1 MQSVSCRRRPI
12 YLLVNASFDYPGDA
26 AWVSRSLEL
35 AFSLVRADVESLE
48 NVSIEIMSVGESAEV
63 VFPYNDVECLEVPPF
78 KPSGFVN
85 LEAGLRML
93 HERDTMRRN
102 ERARVGMRDCF
113 PALVMVLGNPP
124 SGDYLS
130 ALKELSSLKYAS
142 KYAVMTCRMDAG
154 FHSVLSDHGFKVID
168 ACSLPSESTEVLA
181 KLFCV
186 TTNEG
191 RRYLLAEGV
200 LEQKWDIDALL
211 ESNDGHDSYLKH
223 LKGVLVERGAEVQSG
238 VGDALKALSIDKQKQ
253 PILRT
258 DRLLHSLLLA
268 CSVIL
273 ILGALVASRCSR

>member
-1 MQSVSCRRRPI
+1 M
-12 YLLVNASFDYPGDA
+12 
-26 AWVSRSLEL
+26 SRSLES
-35 AFSLVRADVESLE
+35 AFSFLRADVESLE
-48 NVSIEIMSVGESAEV
+48 NVSIEIMSVGESAEL

-78 KPSGFVN
+78 KPSGCAN
-85 LEAGLRML
+85 LEAGLRL
-93 HERDTMRRN
+93 LYERDTMRRN
-102 ERARVGMRDCF
+102 ERARVGMRDFF
-113 PALVMVLGNPP
+113 PTLVMVLGNPP

-130 ALKELSSLKYAS
+130 ALKDLSSLKYAS
-142 KYAVMTCRMDAG
+142 KYAVMTCRMEAG

-168 ACSLPSESTEVLA
+168 ACSLPSESTEILP

-223 LKGVLVERGAEVQSG
+223 LKGVLVERDAEVQSG
-238 VGDALKALSIDKQKQ
+238 VGDALKAPSIDKKKQ

-258 DRLLHSLLLA
+258 DRFLHFLLLA

-273 ILGALVASRCSR
+273 VLGVLVASRCSK

>member
-1 MQSVSCRRRPI
+1 VSCRRRPI

-26 AWVSRSLEL
+26 AWVSRSLES
-35 AFSLVRADVESLE
+35 AFSFVRADVESLE
-48 NVSIEIMSVGESAEV
+48 NVSIEIMSVGESVEV

-78 KPSGFVN
+78 KPSGCAN

-102 ERARVGMRDCF
+102 ERARVGMRDYF

-142 KYAVMTCRMDAG
+142 KYAVMTCRMEAG
-154 FHSVLSDHGFKVID
+154 FHGVLSDHGFKVID
-168 ACSLPSESTEVLA
+168 ACSLPSESAEILP

-211 ESNDGHDSYLKH
+211 ESNDGHDSYLNH
-223 LKGVLVERGAEVQSG
+223 LKGVLVERDAEVQSG
-238 VGDALKALSIDKQKQ
+238 VGDALKAPSIDKKKQ

-258 DRLLHSLLLA
+258 DRFLHFLLLA

-273 ILGALVASRCSR
+273 VLGVLVASRCSK

>member
-1 MQSVSCRRRPI
+1 MSCRRRPI

-26 AWVSRSLEL
+26 AWVSRSLES
-35 AFSLVRADVESLE
+35 AFSFLRADVESLE
-48 NVSIEIMSVGESAEV
+48 NVSIEIMSVGESAEL

-78 KPSGFVN
+78 KPSGCAN
-85 LEAGLRML
+85 LEAGLRL
-93 HERDTMRRN
+93 LYERDTMRRN
-102 ERARVGMRDCF
+102 ERARVGMRDFF
-113 PALVMVLGNPP
+113 PTLVMVLGNPT

-130 ALKELSSLKYAS
+130 ALKDLSSLKYAS
-142 KYAVMTCRMDAG
+142 KYAVMTCRMEAS

-168 ACSLPSESTEVLA
+168 ACSLPSESTEILP

-223 LKGVLVERGAEVQSG
+223 LKGVLVERDPGNRPEVGA
-238 VGDALKALSIDKQKQ
+238 ALEASAIDEQKQ
-253 PILRT
+253 SSLRK
-258 DRLLHSLLLA
+258 DRLLLSLLLA
-268 CSVIL
+268 CFVVL
-273 ILGALVASRCSR
+273 ILGVLVASRCSK

>member
-1 MQSVSCRRRPI
+1 VSCRRRPI

-26 AWVSRSLEL
+26 AWVSRSLES
-35 AFSLVRADVESLE
+35 AFSFVRADVESLE

-78 KPSGFVN
+78 KPSGCAN

-102 ERARVGMRDCF
+102 ERARVGMRDYF

-142 KYAVMTCRMDAG
+142 KYAVMTCRMEAG
-154 FHSVLSDHGFKVID
+154 FHGVLSDHGFKVID
-168 ACSLPSESTEVLA
+168 ACSLPSESAEILP

-211 ESNDGHDSYLKH
+211 ESNDGHDSYLNH
-223 LKGVLVERGAEVQSG
+223 LKGVLVERDAEVQSG
-238 VGDALKALSIDKQKQ
+238 VGDALKAPSIDKKKQ

-258 DRLLHSLLLA
+258 DRFLHFLLLA

-273 ILGALVASRCSR
+273 VLGVLVASRCSK